1 MTRAAFFA
9 ALITVCSW
17 LSVPIGD
24 VAFTLQTLGIFL
36 SLTILGGKWGSV
48 SILIY
53 LLLGAMGL
61 PVFSSFR
68 GGIGML
74 LGATGGYLW
83 GFALGGLIYRLLER
97 FGSLPGLIAAQLVCY
112 VCGTAWFAF
121 WSGGGIG
128 FVLLRCVVPFLI
140 PDFLKIWLTLYL
152 KNRLKSHIQA

>member
-1 MTRAAFFA
+1 MTRSAFFA

-24 VAFTLQTLGIFL
+24 IAFTLQTLGIFL

-83 GFALGGLIYRLLER
+83 GFALGGLVYRLLER

-112 VCGTAWFAF
+112 VCGTAWFAMY
-121 WSGGGIG
+121 SGGGIG

>member
-1 MTRAAFFA
+1 MTRSAFFA
-9 ALITVCSW
+9 ALIMVCSW

-24 VAFTLQTLGIFL
+24 IAFTLQTLGIFL

-68 GGIGML
+68 GGIGIL

-83 GFALGGLIYRLLER
+83 GFALGGLVYRLLER

-112 VCGTAWFAF
+112 VCGTAWFAMY
-121 WSGGGIG
+121 SGGGIG